1 LTTWEDRLDWQGQ
14 DHRFSGARSLETA
27 LAERAFHALR
37 QLEGSP
43 LPLGA
48 RIQRQ
53 QTAFA
58 VTIAAE
64 RCLVLQ
70 QHLSAEALA
79 AITDP
84 SLAAFTAQFTKE
96 QLLDHESLPGGPQTG
111 VLQSRTSADQLLTPS
126 IRSSIS

>member
-1 LTTWEDRLDWQGQ
+1 MPSSSRARLVPEAQSAGLDTSRLGGLP
-14 DHRFSGARSLETA
+14 RLAGPRSSVFWSTVA
-27 LAERAFHALR
+27 GNGLAERAFHALR
-37 QLEGSP
+37 LLEGSP

-84 SLAAFTAQFTKE
+84 SSYAASQRY
-96 QLLDHESLPGGPQTG
+96 LLCWRPHGLVHNGA
-111 VLQSRTSADQLLTPS
+111 VA
-126 IRSSIS
+126 